1 MMFLAHW
8 ADNSN
13 HFMKNARK
21 SPPAISSEMVGSP
34 SYLILLS
41 HIAGPRDSL
50 CDICYTTHHLSLC
63 ILLISREYR
72 FVTSFLQPTFSS
84 FPNTSLPHP
93 LCRIFFFILSLS
105 FIFDP
110 FSSLGHW
117 SFCLSPCSLLS
128 SVLPNSSTSL
138 LSLAWPFL
146 SVFFSLASG
155 SLKNI
160 QNLSSLSASGL
171 CVLPFLFVYVSL
183 CPTDHPVCPSARFY

>member
-1 MMFLAHW
+1 
-8 ADNSN
+8 
-13 HFMKNARK
+13 
-21 SPPAISSEMVGSP
+21 MVGSP

-63 ILLISREYR
+63 ILLISREYL
-72 FVTSFLQPTFSS
+72 FCHFLPAANLFILSKHVFASPTLSY
-84 FPNTSLPHP
+84 
-93 LCRIFFFILSLS
+93 FFFILSLS

-146 SVFFSLASG
+146 SVFFCLSLRFIKEYPKLVVSVCVWPLCPSF
-155 SLKNI
+155 SLC
-160 QNLSSLSASGL
+160 LCLFLPYRSSSLSVCQVLLNPCQSGGI
-171 CVLPFLFVYVSL
+171 
-183 CPTDHPVCPSARFY
+183 HR

>member
-41 HIAGPRDSL
+41 HISGPRDSL

-63 ILLISREYR
+63 ILLISREYL

-93 LCRIFFFILSLS
+93 LCRIFF
-105 FIFDP
+105 
-110 FSSLGHW
+110 
-117 SFCLSPCSLLS
+117 SFCLSLS
-128 SVLPNSSTSL
+128 SLT
-138 LSLAWPFL
+138 LSLHWVIDL
-146 SVFFSLASG
+146 SASHLALCWALYFQTPPPRFFPLLDLSYLFFFALASG

-171 CVLPFLFVYVSL
+171 CVLPFLSVYVSL